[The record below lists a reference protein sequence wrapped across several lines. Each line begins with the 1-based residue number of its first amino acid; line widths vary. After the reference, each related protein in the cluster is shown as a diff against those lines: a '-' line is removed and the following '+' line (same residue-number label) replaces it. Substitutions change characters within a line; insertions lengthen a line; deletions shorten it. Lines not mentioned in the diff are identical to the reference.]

1 MDKRTPLSTVRC
13 PWREDAL
20 RRWIKR
26 VGLAGLVWACLA
38 FILIAG
44 GCSAGG
50 RLMAEEVIIYPEA
63 ESEARPAES
72 QRLFDYQ
79 EIELDNGLRVITLED
94 FSCPIVAVQVWYHV
108 GSKNEQPERQ
118 GFAHMFE
125 HMMFKGTDRLG
136 PSDHFDFIQRV
147 GGTNNAYT
155 SFDKTVYLESLPA
168 NQLKLALWLEA
179 ERMAFLRID
188 QESFDTE
195 RKVVEEELRMRHNRP
210 YGTLYK
216 KIAAKLFKIHPYRW
230 MPIGNLAH
238 LRAASVGELRD
249 FWTRYYVPNN
259 ATLIIVGAVQHTEA
273 QALAR
278 RYFGWIPPWPEPE
291 RVQVRELL
299 ADGPR
304 MVIIDDENAP
314 AGLAGM
320 IWRTVPHGH
329 KDEVVLDLL
338 SEILGGGNSS
348 RLYRELVAEK
358 QIAVKTMAT
367 TWNVEH
373 DGIFAAGAMYRPP
386 LGDALR
392 GGQDPNEMLEAVER
406 HIERIRLEPVAAD
419 ELTKARNQML
429 KRVVTQ
435 NLTINSKANMLGAAA
450 VVAGD
455 TTGVNRM
462 LDEIRQVTRADL
474 QRVAA
479 KYLTEESVLK
489 SVVKPNTK
497 GQMAGTKDDESV
509 PITADHEDKAPPP
522 GRKGVR
528 RPEDFPA
535 EAPFAELKAFKPT
548 PEYDSTRL
556 DNGLK
561 VMVVPNHEVPF
572 VSVTLGLLNGAWTE
586 NKSGTASMAMQML
599 TKGTAKHTEAA
610 LAEELERYAISL
622 AGSAGM
628 DTSQLNANC
637 LTDHIERAMELLAEV
652 VLEPSFDE
660 AEFEKLR
667 KQVLTS
673 LAVEAATPSYLADK
687 EFRKRLYGRHPYA
700 RTVKGEPADVE
711 ALQVEDLKQ
720 WWSTFVRPDRAT
732 LIFAG
737 DIDQAK
743 AVAFAERT
751 FGNWEKESVQPRIVL
766 PDILPVKDTQI
777 YVVDQPGSAQSEIR
791 VGQLGITRHQ
801 QPEYF
806 VSRIVSNYFGW
817 SFNSR
822 LNESIRIKKGLT
834 YSVWGS
840 YIAQNRGGNF
850 TVNTFTKTNSTAET
864 VGALLD
870 EIRRLRAEGPT
881 EKELGDSKS
890 YFAGSFVRQRETP
903 QQVAKD
909 LWLIESQNLGADYL
923 ERLLAKIARTTET
936 DCENLID
943 ETLNPDKMIIVV
955 VGDAAKITDSLEKIA
970 PVTIVSAKKD

>member
-1 MDKRTPLSTVRC
+1 MDKRT
-13 PWREDAL
+13 
-20 RRWIKR
+20 WIKR
-26 VGLAGLVWACLA
+26 VSLAGLVWACLA

-44 GCSAGG
+44 GC
-50 RLMAEEVIIYPEA
+50 EEVIIYPEA
-63 ESEARPAES
+63 GSEARPAES

-79 EIELDNGLRVITLED
+79 EIELDNGLGVITLED
-94 FSCPIVAVQVWYHV
+94 FSCPIVTVQVWYHV
-108 GSKNEQPERQ
+108 GSKNEQPDRQ

-125 HMMFKGTDRLG
+125 HMMFKGTDRVG
-136 PSDHFDFIQRV
+136 SSDHFDFIQRV
-147 GGTNNAYT
+147 GGSNNGYT
-155 SFDKTVYLESLPA
+155 SFDKTVYLELLPA
-168 NQLKLALWLEA
+168 NQLELALWLEA

-210 YGTLYK
+210 YGTVYK

-259 ATLIIVGAVQHTEA
+259 ATLIIVGAIRHAEA

-278 RYFGWIPPWPEPE
+278 RYLGWIPRWAEAG
-291 RVQVRELL
+291 RVKVRE
-299 ADGPR
+299 PIPKR
-304 MVIIDDENAP
+304 QRTVVIDNENAP

-320 IWRTVPHGH
+320 VWRTVPHGH

-348 RLYRELVAEK
+348 RLYRELVAAK
-358 QIAVKTMAT
+358 QIAVNAMAT
-367 TWNVEH
+367 TWNLEH
-373 DGIFAAGAMYRPP
+373 DGIFVAGAMYRP
-386 LGDALR
+386 
-392 GGQDPNEMLEAVER
+392 GQDPNEMLKAVER
-406 HIERIRLEPVAAD
+406 HIERIRLEPVAAG

-435 NLTINSKANMLGAAA
+435 NLTIDSKADMLGAAA

-455 TTGVNRM
+455 TSRVNRM
-462 LDEIRQVTRADL
+462 LDEIRQVTQADL
-474 QRVAA
+474 QRVAV
-479 KYLTEESVLK
+479 KYLTEDGVLK
-489 SVVKPNTK
+489 GVVKPNPK
-497 GQMAGTKDDESV
+497 GQMAGKKDDESV
-509 PITADHEDKAPPP
+509 PITAEREEKAPAP
-522 GRKGVR
+522 GRKGVL

-548 PEYDSTRL
+548 PEYDLMRL

-586 NKSGTASMAMQML
+586 TKPPTASMAMQML
-599 TKGTAKHTEAA
+599 TKGTAKHTEAE

-628 DTSQLNANC
+628 DTSEVRANC
-637 LTDHIERAMELLAEV
+637 LSEHIGRAMKLLAEV
-652 VLEPSFDE
+652 VLEPTFDE

-732 LIFAG
+732 LILAG

-743 AVAFAERT
+743 AEALAERA
-751 FGNWEKESVQPRIVL
+751 FGNWEKESVEPRIVL

-822 LNESIRIKKGLT
+822 LNENIRVKKGLT

-870 EIRRLRAEGPT
+870 EIRRLRTEGPT

-903 QQVAKD
+903 QQVARD

-923 ERLLAKIARTTET
+923 ERLLAKIARTTEA
-936 DCENLID
+936 DCENLVD